1 MPDRGNGTAKILVVR
16 PEGIELSHTAPE
28 AAALSTELRAYIGYA
43 NYYSIEWCEGQIF
56 VIIFLS
62 DRINVKSKD
71 STRLNILAKFVYSW
85 YNNFCYI

>member
-28 AAALSTELRAYIGYA
+28 ADALSTELRAHIWYA
-43 NYYSIEWCEGQIF
+43 NYYSIEWYEGQIF
-56 VIIFLS
+56 VIIFLLEPVTWE
-62 DRINVKSKD
+62 IK
-71 STRLNILAKFVYSW
+71 LLEIEIFLAKFVYSW